1 MKLQACIGNGMSIM
15 HIRDAEK
22 TRVMNGDLVLCQ
34 STVAFKDY
42 RGRLRHNLL
51 CTKCR
56 RKATRMLFDRDDD
69 RDIDPHLLNAV
80 DIGVS
85 EII

>member
-1 MKLQACIGNGMSIM
+1 MKLQACIGTRMTIM

-22 TRVMNGDLVLCQ
+22 TSVMNGDLVLCG

-42 RGRLRHNLL
+42 RGRLRRNLI
-51 CTKCR
+51 CSKCLR
-56 RKATRMLFDRDDD
+56 ASGCAA
-69 RDIDPHLLNAV
+69 LNDLAPF
-80 DIGVS
+80 IGVS